1 MPVLTRAR
9 SMLLCAAAA
18 FGLSL
23 SSAQAGIQDPGL
35 SIFWSIDG
43 ATTGTINPVGVFN
56 PDTGFWNYAGNN
68 ILGGGV
74 TLSFTLSGDPDPQIS
89 GNLAVSNPALPV
101 VSVVLIITLPIAPAL
116 PGLTSMLGSAAVGF
130 TTDAGGG
137 TLGALPGTPVW
148 QGLIDGTPVAGTSLL
163 TGAFP
168 LSLPGIGSTGT
179 SGNFGIPVM
188 LGGPPAL
195 ASIGIKIAFSLT
207 QFDQASLT
215 STFRVIPGPGALA
228 LLGIGALGLRRR
240 RR

>member
-1 MPVLTRAR
+1 
-9 SMLLCAAAA
+9 MLLCAVAA

-43 ATTGTINPVGVFN
+43 ATTGTINPVGVYN
-56 PDTGFWNYAGNN
+56 PQTGFWNYDSGGFLDLANGVQLTFN
-68 ILGGGV
+68 LG
-74 TLSFTLSGDPDPQIS
+74 GDPDPQLS

-101 VSVVLIITLPIAPAL
+101 VSIVLVITLPIAPAL
-116 PGLTSMLGSAAVGF
+116 PLPTQMLGSAAVGL

-137 TLGALPGTPVW
+137 TLGIVPGVPVW
-148 QGLIDGTPVAGTSLL
+148 QGLIDGSPVAGTELL
-163 TGAFP
+163 TGSLP
-168 LSLPGIGSTGT
+168 LSLPGLGSTGAN
-179 SGNFGIPVM
+179 GNFGIPAM
-188 LGGPPAL
+188 IGGPPAL

-207 QFDQASLT
+207 QFDQASMT

-228 LLGIGALGLRRR
+228 VLGIGVLGLRRR